1 MRVAVIGT
9 ESLGVRGLC
18 CMVEAGT
25 RRFLIDPGV
34 ALGYRRRGLLPHPCQ
49 VAVGAAVREAIVSSF
64 TAATDVVLSHY
75 HGDHIPLADANP
87 YQLALGRIPPLAGV
101 SLWCKG
107 SAGISFR
114 SRARKDELVKY
125 TRATSIDAEGMEGP
139 ELSFSGPIPHGPPG
153 SHLGMVMMTCIREG
167 DCSFVHASDI
177 QMLNREAV
185 DRITAWAPDLVIAS
199 GPPLYLNH
207 IAEKQRDFAWNA
219 ALDLAG
225 NVGLLVLDHH
235 LLRSQEGFS
244 WLERLS
250 AEAGGNVVSAA
261 ELMGTRTGILE
272 ARRDELYAALPVP
285 QGWHAAYAR
294 GEVDFWNFV
303 DADLEGEMARLRA
316 PCSVA
321 VQRGK

>member
-1 MRVAVIGT
+1 
-9 ESLGVRGLC
+9 
-18 CMVEAGT
+18 
-25 RRFLIDPGV
+25 
-34 ALGYRRRGLLPHPCQ
+34 
-49 VAVGAAVREAIVSSF
+49 
-64 TAATDVVLSHY
+64 
-75 HGDHIPLADANP
+75 
-87 YQLALGRIPPLAGV
+87 
-101 SLWCKG
+101 
-107 SAGISFR
+107 
-114 SRARKDELVKY
+114 
-125 TRATSIDAEGMEGP
+125 
-139 ELSFSGPIPHGPPG
+139 
-153 SHLGMVMMTCIREG
+153 MVMMTCIREG

-235 LLRSQEGFS
+235 LLRSQDGFS

-294 GEVDFWNFV
+294 GEVDFRNFV

-316 PCSVA
+316 PCCVA
-321 VQRGK
+321 VQRGE